1 MAGEDLF
8 ASLMAAKYKPSDS
21 GYGEDL
27 FASLMAAQY
36 KPSDSG
42 YGIAARGVASALPSL
57 VDPYGS
63 VGGNFAAVLGGAL
76 VAGLL
81 GYQAKESANA
91 SNLAQAG
98 FVSQL
103 LRPGITDEER
113 TAIMQEDPKLI
124 NFAQSLQFNQLAAQ
138 QSAAA
143 TAAAER
149 AKAEMQ
155 ADVEVRKTNAID
167 AGVNFDG
174 TSIAGTGV
182 GSPGFG
188 TKGEAI
194 LNEAQKQLRD
204 SDASKTYTAV
214 KATLERLAG
223 GVANMSAV
231 SDIDFAKGAIQVI
244 EPGLATNQ
252 GETNA
257 IEGATSIP
265 SMLKAAMGKAVSGGG
280 SITLKQRA
288 EIMEIA
294 KRAYETRANTYNQ
307 TVDQLKNN
315 VIARTRRQDL
325 SDQIDA
331 RLAPGGKAPSYPDL
345 VQKWFKVPGYELED
359 ASADS
364 ILTNLASGQLT
375 QEGLFGALAARKA
388 AKEAPKQAAVAPSAA
403 VPQAVAVEA
412 TPSMVAPTRSYN
424 PYEGS
429 TVVAAPTATPGSN
442 IAAMLSAAPTAAPT
456 AAPAAAPKM
465 QAAPTAAP
473 AMLEAPLPTV
483 SPQIAV
489 NKLAAQQQLKT
500 LMAKGRLNWSPADN
514 ALYAELYNKYE
525 GR

>member
-1 MAGEDLF
+1 MA
-8 ASLMAAKYKPSDS
+8 
-21 GYGEDL
+21 GEDL

-98 FVSQL
+98 FISQL
-103 LRPGITDEER
+103 LKPGITDEAR

-124 NFAQSLQFNQLAAQ
+124 KFAQSLQFNQLAAQ

-143 TAAAER
+143 TAATER
-149 AKAEMQ
+149 AKAEML
-155 ADVEVRKTNAID
+155 ADVEVRKNNAID

-174 TSIAGTGV
+174 TSIVGTGV
-182 GSPGFG
+182 GSSGFG
-188 TKGEAI
+188 TKGEAA
-194 LNEAQKQLRD
+194 LTEAQNQLRN
-204 SDASKTYTAV
+204 SQANIKYMEV
-214 KATLERLAG
+214 KATAERLLA
-223 GVANMSAV
+223 GVANVTSM
-231 SDIDFAKGAIQVI
+231 SDIDFAKGGIQLI
-244 EPGLATNQ
+244 EPSLATNNQ
-252 GETNA
+252 EAEA
-257 IEGATSIP
+257 IAGSTSL
-265 SMLKAAMGKAVSGGG
+265 SAELKAAMGKAIEGKGA
-280 SITLKQRA
+280 INIQQRA
-288 EIMEIA
+288 QIMDIA
-294 KRAYETRANTYNQ
+294 RRAYNTRAEAYNL
-307 TVDQLKNN
+307 TRNQLAEN
-315 VIARTRRQDL
+315 VVAKTRR
-325 SDQIDA
+325 
-331 RLAPGGKAPSYPDL
+331 PDL
-345 VQKWFKVPGYELED
+345 ADQVSKRIGIEGPASTFAELSQKWFKVPGYELED

-388 AKEAPKQAAVAPSAA
+388 EKEAPKQATVAPSAA

-429 TVVAAPTATPGSN
+429 TVVAAPTATPTAAPGSN
-442 IAAMLSAAPTAAPT
+442 IAAMLSAAPT

-500 LMAKGRLNWSPADN
+500 LIAKGRINWSPADN

>member
-1 MAGEDLF
+1 MA
-8 ASLMAAKYKPSDS
+8 
-21 GYGEDL
+21 GEDL

-103 LRPGITDEER
+103 LRPGITDEAR

-149 AKAEMQ
+149 AKAEML
-155 ADVEVRKTNAID
+155 ADVEVRKNNAID

-174 TSIAGTGV
+174 TSIVGTGV
-182 GSPGFG
+182 GSSGFG
-188 TKGEAI
+188 TKGEAA
-194 LNEAQKQLRD
+194 LTEAQNQLRN
-204 SDASKTYTAV
+204 SQANIKYMEV
-214 KATLERLAG
+214 KATAERLLA
-223 GVANMSAV
+223 GVANVTSM
-231 SDIDFAKGAIQVI
+231 SDIDFAKGGIQLI
-244 EPGLATNQ
+244 EPSLATNNQ
-252 GETNA
+252 EAAA
-257 IEGATSIP
+257 IAGSTSLTAE
-265 SMLKAAMGKAVSGGG
+265 LKAAMGKAIEGKGA
-280 SITLKQRA
+280 ITIQQRA
-288 EIMEIA
+288 QIMDIA
-294 KRAYETRANTYNQ
+294 RRAYNTRAEAYNL
-307 TVDQLKNN
+307 TRNQLAEN
-315 VIARTRRQDL
+315 VVAKTRR
-325 SDQIDA
+325 
-331 RLAPGGKAPSYPDL
+331 PDL
-345 VQKWFKVPGYELED
+345 ADQVNKRIGIEGPAATFAELSQKWFKVPGYELED

-388 AKEAPKQAAVAPSAA
+388 EKEAPKQAAVAPSAA

-442 IAAMLSAAPTAAPT
+442 IAAMLSAAPTAAP
-456 AAPAAAPKM
+456 AAAPKM

-500 LMAKGRLNWSPADN
+500 LMAKGRINWSPADN

>member
-1 MAGEDLF
+1 MA
-8 ASLMAAKYKPSDS
+8 
-21 GYGEDL
+21 GEDL

-103 LRPGITDEER
+103 LRPGITDEAR

-143 TAAAER
+143 TAAADR

-155 ADVEVRKTNAID
+155 AEIEVRKTNAID

-174 TSIAGTGV
+174 TSIVGTGV
-182 GSPGFG
+182 GSSGFG
-188 TKGEAI
+188 TKGEAA
-194 LNEAQKQLRD
+194 LTEAQNQLRN
-204 SDASKTYTAV
+204 SQANIKYMEV
-214 KATLERLAG
+214 KATAERLLA
-223 GVANMSAV
+223 GVANVTSM
-231 SDIDFAKGAIQVI
+231 SDIDFAKGGIQLI
-244 EPGLATNQ
+244 EPSLATNNQ
-252 GETNA
+252 EAAA
-257 IEGATSIP
+257 IAGSTSLTAE
-265 SMLKAAMGKAVSGGG
+265 LKAAMGKAIEGKGT
-280 SITLKQRA
+280 INIQQRA
-288 EIMEIA
+288 QIMDIA
-294 KRAYETRANTYNQ
+294 RRAYNTRAEAYNL
-307 TVDQLKNN
+307 TRNQLAEN
-315 VIARTRRQDL
+315 VVAKTRR
-325 SDQIDA
+325 
-331 RLAPGGKAPSYPDL
+331 PDL
-345 VQKWFKVPGYELED
+345 ADQVNKRIGIEGPAATFAELSQKWFKVPGYELED

-388 AKEAPKQAAVAPSAA
+388 EKEAPKQAAVAPSAA

-429 TVVAAPTATPGSN
+429 TVVAAPTATPTAAPGSN
-442 IAAMLSAAPTAAPT
+442 IAAILSAAPT

-525 GR
+525 SR

>member
-1 MAGEDLF
+1 MA
-8 ASLMAAKYKPSDS
+8 
-21 GYGEDL
+21 GEDL

-103 LRPGITDEER
+103 LRPGITDEAR

-124 NFAQSLQFNQLAAQ
+124 QFAQSLQFNQLAAQ

-143 TAAAER
+143 TAATER

-174 TSIAGTGV
+174 TSIVGTGV
-182 GSPGFG
+182 GSSGFG
-188 TKGEAI
+188 TKGEAA
-194 LNEAQKQLRD
+194 LTEAQNLLRN
-204 SDASKTYTAV
+204 SQANIKYMEV
-214 KATLERLAG
+214 KATAERLLA
-223 GVANMSAV
+223 GVANVTSM
-231 SDIDFAKGAIQVI
+231 SDIDFAKGGIQLI
-244 EPGLATNQ
+244 EPSLATNNQ
-252 GETNA
+252 EAAA
-257 IEGATSIP
+257 IAGSTSLTAE
-265 SMLKAAMGKAVSGGG
+265 LKAAMGKALDGKGA
-280 SITLKQRA
+280 ITIQQRA
-288 EIMEIA
+288 QIMDIA
-294 KRAYETRANTYNQ
+294 RRAYNTRAEAYNL
-307 TVDQLKNN
+307 TRNQLAEN
-315 VIARTRRQDL
+315 VVAKTRR
-325 SDQIDA
+325 
-331 RLAPGGKAPSYPDL
+331 PDL
-345 VQKWFKVPGYELED
+345 ADQVSKRIGIEGPAATFAELAQKWFKVPGYELED

-364 ILTNLASGQLT
+364 ILINLGTGELT

-388 AKEAPKQAAVAPSAA
+388 EKEAPKQAAVAPSAA

-429 TVVAAPTATPGSN
+429 TVVAAPTAAPTAAPGSN
-442 IAAMLSAAPTAAPT
+442 IAAILSAAPT

-525 GR
+525 SR

>member
-1 MAGEDLF
+1 M
-8 ASLMAAKYKPSDS
+8 S
-21 GYGEDL
+21 GEDL

-42 YGIAARGVASALPSL
+42 YGIAAQGVASALPSL

-103 LRPGITDEER
+103 LRPGITDEAR

-138 QSAAA
+138 QSAAE
-143 TAAAER
+143 TAATER
-149 AKAEMQ
+149 ANAEML
-155 ADVEVRKTNAID
+155 ADVEVRKNNAID
-167 AGVNFDG
+167 AGINFDG
-174 TSIAGTGV
+174 TLIAGTGV
-182 GSPGFG
+182 GSSGFG
-188 TKGEAI
+188 TKGEAA
-194 LNEAQKQLRD
+194 LTEAQNQLRN
-204 SDASKTYTAV
+204 SQANIKYMEV
-214 KATLERLAG
+214 KATAERLLA
-223 GVANMSAV
+223 GVANVTSM
-231 SDIDFAKGAIQVI
+231 SDIDFAKGGIQLI
-244 EPGLATNQ
+244 EPSLATNNQ
-252 GETNA
+252 EAAA
-257 IEGATSIP
+257 IAGSTSLTAE
-265 SMLKAAMGKAVSGGG
+265 LKAAMGKALDGKGA
-280 SITLKQRA
+280 ITIQQRA
-288 EIMEIA
+288 QIMDIA
-294 KRAYETRANTYNQ
+294 RRAYNTRAEAYNL
-307 TVDQLKNN
+307 TRNQLTEN
-315 VIARTRRQDL
+315 VIAKTRR
-325 SDQIDA
+325 
-331 RLAPGGKAPSYPDL
+331 PDL
-345 VQKWFKVPGYELED
+345 ADQVNKRIGIEGPASTFAELSQKWFKVPGYELED

-388 AKEAPKQAAVAPSAA
+388 EKKAPKQAAVAPSAA

-412 TPSMVAPTRSYN
+412 TPSMVAPTKSYN

-442 IAAMLSAAPTAAPT
+442 IAAMLSAAPTAV
-456 AAPAAAPKM
+456 PAAAPKM
-465 QAAPTAAP
+465 QAASTAAP
-473 AMLEAPLPTV
+473 AMLEVPLPTV

-489 NKLAAQQQLKT
+489 DRNAAQQQLKT
-500 LMAKGRLNWSPADN
+500 LKDKGRLNWTSADN
-514 ALYAELYNKYE
+514 ALYAEIFNKYG

>member
-1 MAGEDLF
+1 MA
-8 ASLMAAKYKPSDS
+8 
-21 GYGEDL
+21 GEDL

-103 LRPGITDEER
+103 LRPGITDEAR

-124 NFAQSLQFNQLAAQ
+124 QFAQSLQFNQLAAQ

-155 ADVEVRKTNAID
+155 AEIEVRKTNAID

-182 GSPGFG
+182 GSSGFG
-188 TKGEAI
+188 TKGEAA
-194 LNEAQKQLRD
+194 LTEAQNLLRN
-204 SDASKTYTAV
+204 SQANINYMEV
-214 KATLERLAG
+214 KATAERLLA
-223 GVANMSAV
+223 GVANVTSM
-231 SDIDFAKGAIQVI
+231 SDIDFAKGGIQLI
-244 EPGLATNQ
+244 EPSLATNNQ
-252 GETNA
+252 EAAA
-257 IEGATSIP
+257 IAGSTSLTAE
-265 SMLKAAMGKAVSGGG
+265 LKAAMGKALDGKGA
-280 SITLKQRA
+280 ITIQQRA
-288 EIMEIA
+288 QIMDIA
-294 KRAYETRANTYNQ
+294 RRAYNTRAEAYNL
-307 TVDQLKNN
+307 TRNQLAEN
-315 VIARTRRQDL
+315 VVAKTRR
-325 SDQIDA
+325 
-331 RLAPGGKAPSYPDL
+331 PDL
-345 VQKWFKVPGYELED
+345 ADQVSKRIGIEGPAATFAELAQKWFKVPGYELED

-364 ILTNLASGQLT
+364 ILINLGTGELT
-375 QEGLFGALAARKA
+375 QEGLFGAFAARKA
-388 AKEAPKQAAVAPSAA
+388 EKEAPKQAAVAPSAA

-412 TPSMVAPTRSYN
+412 APSMVAPTRSYN

-429 TVVAAPTATPGSN
+429 TVVATPTATPGSN
-442 IAAMLSAAPTAAPT
+442 IAAMLSAAPTAAP
-456 AAPAAAPKM
+456 AAAPKM
-465 QAAPTAAP
+465 QAAPTATP

-500 LMAKGRLNWSPADN
+500 LMAKGRINWSPADN

>member
-1 MAGEDLF
+1 MA
-8 ASLMAAKYKPSDS
+8 
-21 GYGEDL
+21 GEDL

-103 LRPGITDEER
+103 LRPGITDEAR

-143 TAAAER
+143 TAATER
-149 AKAEMQ
+149 AKAEML
-155 ADVEVRKTNAID
+155 ADVEVRKNNAID
-167 AGVNFDG
+167 AGINFDG

-188 TKGEAI
+188 IKGEAI

-265 SMLKAAMGKAVSGGG
+265 SMLKATMGKAVSGGG

-345 VQKWFKVPGYELED
+345 VQKWFKVPGYELEN

-388 AKEAPKQAAVAPSAA
+388 KKEAPKQAAT
-403 VPQAVAVEA
+403 VPQPASTTPLIVDMQA
-412 TPSMVAPTRSYN
+412 TPSMVAPTKSYN

-429 TVVAAPTATPGSN
+429 TVVATPTATPGSN
-442 IAAMLSAAPTAAPT
+442 IAAMLSAAPT

-500 LMAKGRLNWSPADN
+500 LIAKGRINWSPADN

>member
-1 MAGEDLF
+1 MA
-8 ASLMAAKYKPSDS
+8 
-21 GYGEDL
+21 GEDL

-103 LRPGITDEER
+103 LRPGITDEAR

-174 TSIAGTGV
+174 TSIVGTGV
-182 GSPGFG
+182 GSSGFG
-188 TKGEAI
+188 TKGEAA
-194 LNEAQKQLRD
+194 LTEAQNLLRN
-204 SDASKTYTAV
+204 SQANIKYMEV
-214 KATLERLAG
+214 KATAERLLA
-223 GVANMSAV
+223 GVANVTSM
-231 SDIDFAKGAIQVI
+231 SDIDFAKGGIQLI
-244 EPGLATNQ
+244 EPSLATNNQ
-252 GETNA
+252 EAAA
-257 IEGATSIP
+257 IAGSTSLTAE
-265 SMLKAAMGKAVSGGG
+265 LKAAMGKAIEGKGA
-280 SITLKQRA
+280 ITIQQRA
-288 EIMEIA
+288 QIMDIA
-294 KRAYETRANTYNQ
+294 RRAYNTRAEAYNL
-307 TVDQLKNN
+307 TRNQLAEN
-315 VIARTRRQDL
+315 VVAKTRR
-325 SDQIDA
+325 
-331 RLAPGGKAPSYPDL
+331 PDL
-345 VQKWFKVPGYELED
+345 ADQVSKRIGIEGPAATFAELAQKWFKVPGYELED

-364 ILTNLASGQLT
+364 ILINLGTGELT

-388 AKEAPKQAAVAPSAA
+388 EKEAPKQAAVAPSAA

-442 IAAMLSAAPTAAPT
+442 IAAMLSATPT

-500 LMAKGRLNWSPADN
+500 LMAKGRINWSPADN

>member
-1 MAGEDLF
+1 MA
-8 ASLMAAKYKPSDS
+8 
-21 GYGEDL
+21 GEDL

-103 LRPGITDEER
+103 LRPGITDEAR

-124 NFAQSLQFNQLAAQ
+124 QFAQSLQFNQLAAQ

-155 ADVEVRKTNAID
+155 AEIEVRKTNAID

-174 TSIAGTGV
+174 TSIVGTGV
-182 GSPGFG
+182 GSSGFG
-188 TKGEAI
+188 TKGEAA
-194 LNEAQKQLRD
+194 LTEAQNQLRN
-204 SDASKTYTAV
+204 SQANIKYMEV
-214 KATLERLAG
+214 KATAERLLA
-223 GVANMSAV
+223 GVANVTSM
-231 SDIDFAKGAIQVI
+231 SDIDFAKGGIQLI
-244 EPGLATNQ
+244 EPSLATNNQ
-252 GETNA
+252 EAAA
-257 IEGATSIP
+257 IAGSTSLTAE
-265 SMLKAAMGKAVSGGG
+265 LKAAMGKALDGKGA
-280 SITLKQRA
+280 ITIQQRA
-288 EIMEIA
+288 QIMDIA
-294 KRAYETRANTYNQ
+294 RRAYNTRAEAYNL
-307 TVDQLKNN
+307 TRNQLAEN
-315 VIARTRRQDL
+315 VIAKTRR
-325 SDQIDA
+325 
-331 RLAPGGKAPSYPDL
+331 PDL
-345 VQKWFKVPGYELED
+345 ADQVNKRIGIEGPAATFAELSQKWFKVPGYELED

-375 QEGLFGALAARKA
+375 QEGLFGAFAARKA
-388 AKEAPKQAAVAPSAA
+388 DKEAKTAPKQAAT
-403 VPQAVAVEA
+403 VPQPASTTPLVVDMQA

-429 TVVAAPTATPGSN
+429 TVVAAPTAIPGSN
-442 IAAMLSAAPTAAPT
+442 IAAMLSAAPT

-500 LMAKGRLNWSPADN
+500 LMAKGRINWSPADN

-525 GR
+525 SR

>member
-1 MAGEDLF
+1 MA
-8 ASLMAAKYKPSDS
+8 
-21 GYGEDL
+21 GEDL

-103 LRPGITDEER
+103 LRPGITDEAR

-174 TSIAGTGV
+174 TSIVGTGV
-182 GSPGFG
+182 GSSGFG
-188 TKGEAI
+188 TKGEAA
-194 LNEAQKQLRD
+194 LTEAQNQLRN
-204 SDASKTYTAV
+204 SQANIKYMEV
-214 KATLERLAG
+214 KATAERLLA
-223 GVANMSAV
+223 GVANVTSM
-231 SDIDFAKGAIQVI
+231 SDIDFAKGGIQLI
-244 EPGLATNQ
+244 EPSLATNNQ
-252 GETNA
+252 EAAA
-257 IEGATSIP
+257 IAGSTSLTAE
-265 SMLKAAMGKAVSGGG
+265 LKAAMGKAIEGKGA
-280 SITLKQRA
+280 ITIQQRA
-288 EIMEIA
+288 QIMDIA
-294 KRAYETRANTYNQ
+294 RRAYNTRAEAYNL
-307 TVDQLKNN
+307 TRNQLAEN
-315 VIARTRRQDL
+315 VVAKTRR
-325 SDQIDA
+325 
-331 RLAPGGKAPSYPDL
+331 PDL
-345 VQKWFKVPGYELED
+345 ADQVSKRIGIEGPAATFAELSQKWFKVPGYELED

-388 AKEAPKQAAVAPSAA
+388 EKEAPKQAAT
-403 VPQAVAVEA
+403 VPQPASTTPLVVDMQA

-442 IAAMLSAAPTAAPT
+442 IAAMLSAAPT

-500 LMAKGRLNWSPADN
+500 LMAKGRINWSPADN